1 MALRNIVMEGDPILE
16 KKAREVT
23 EINGRICMILDDML
37 ETMRKND
44 GVGLA
49 APQVGI
55 LRRMFV
61 VEWEEK
67 VYELINP
74 EILETSGSVCE
85 DEGCLSLPGFFGEV
99 ERPAYVKIA
108 GLNRQ
113 GEKVI
118 YEGTGMLAKAFCHE
132 NDHLDGIPYWTKA
145 KNLRRVEE

>member
-1 MALRNIVMEGDPILE
+1 MALRKIVMEGDPILE

-37 ETMRKND
+37 ETMREND

-61 VEWEEK
+61 VEWEDK

-74 EILETSGSVCE
+74 EILETSGSVCG
-85 DEGCLSLPGFFGEV
+85 DAFLCPVFS
-99 ERPAYVKIA
+99 AKWN
-108 GLNRQ
+108 GLL
-113 GEKVI
+113 
-118 YEGTGMLAKAFCHE
+118 MLKS
-132 NDHLDGIPYWTKA
+132 
-145 KNLRRVEE
+145 RV